1 KLCRRNRVSGVRFN
15 QGVQYL
21 AIVEVR
27 DLERLKGY
35 LHSLAQNGLRSS
47 ARPPTGVGARP
58 AATRSFSW
66 RR

>member
-1 KLCRRNRVSGVRFN
+1 VRFN

-21 AIVEVR
+21 AIVELR

-35 LHSLAQNGLRSS
+35 LRMLAES
-47 ARPPTGVGARP
+47 APHTTVRPPAGVGGRP
-58 AATRSFSW
+58 PARSFSW